1 MLSQRRK
8 AWKRE
13 DFGIKKKKQK
23 TKEVLMSNYYP
34 ETWGLFARK
43 SMILS
48 ESQGLY
54 TYQISHSGCF
64 SFVVVTLENRG
75 QYNEQLW
82 THCSA

>member
-13 DFGIKKKKQK
+13 DFGIKNKNKKLKKFLCQITILK
-23 TKEVLMSNYYP
+23 LR
-34 ETWGLFARK
+34 GLFARK
-43 SMILS
+43 SLILS

-54 TYQISHSGCF
+54 IYKISHSSCF